1 MMKQRT
7 IMQKSLVLLTLLFIF
22 FNSSAQFYYNDV
34 VDLQA
39 SNKIYANLMRNNIKE
54 ITATSTESDGLP
66 TNGFAYLK
74 TIKNNGSTVVTHTEL
89 ETGGISDDVDTYVNG
104 LIARSEDSADKVR
117 TTIEYVYD
125 GNGRI
130 VQLQTQT
137 DDTTMNTHST
147 ELHKWFYTGE
157 MPDSMIRIK
166 DKTDS
171 TIIRF
176 KKDAQNNIA
185 EELWIKKGRL
195 LEHYFYYYNDAGLLT
210 DIVRFNIKAQQML
223 PDYLLEYDE
232 KGRLSQLTQIPQ
244 GSSGYVIWK
253 YVYDERGLKI
263 KDVLF
268 DKYQELLGTV
278 SYTYR

>member
-1 MMKQRT
+1 
-7 IMQKSLVLLTLLFIF
+7 MQKSLVLLTLLFIF